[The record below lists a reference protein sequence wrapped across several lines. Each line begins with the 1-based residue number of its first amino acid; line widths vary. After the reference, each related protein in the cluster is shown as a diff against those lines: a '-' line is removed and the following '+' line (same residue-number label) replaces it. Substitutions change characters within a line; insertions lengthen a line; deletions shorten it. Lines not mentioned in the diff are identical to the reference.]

1 MQNRGV
7 IHQRDGA
14 PVRRREECRPLAPGI
29 PTSHA
34 RTPLNTDL
42 SRKLYAIAAAGETPA
57 NGVAN
62 GSMHSLRAILDNLM
76 AISSNTDPLTQ
87 SRERVGALPQEYR
100 PLAQDSHRAE
110 NVGCGSI
117 ERWPRDLSAGAAAK
131 EYRPLTQESAVRAS
145 KIQTFRTRNAD
156 LSRKEYRPFA
166 QGITDRARK
175 GLPTPHARTAPN
187 TDLSHK

>member
-1 MQNRGV
+1 MQNRGA

-42 SRKLYAIAAAGETPA
+42 SRKLCAIAAAGETPA

-62 GSMHSLRAILDNLM
+62 GSMHSLRAILNNLM
-76 AISSNTDPLTQ
+76 AISPNTDPLTQ
-87 SRERVGALPQEYR
+87 GRERVGASPQEYR
-100 PLAQDSHRAE
+100 PLAQDSHCAE
-110 NVGCGSI
+110 NVGCGSV

-156 LSRKEYRPFA
+156 LSRKAAPGNSCKSIYFADRLPFPCCSC
-166 QGITDRARK
+166 
-175 GLPTPHARTAPN
+175 LC
-187 TDLSHK
+187 LMFC